1 MQDTLTT
8 DFDLSSY
15 PNALIVLKSQ
25 IKDCN
30 EESEYHSHS
39 EAQLILPTK
48 GLIQSNVEAKI
59 WAVPLGSALWIP
71 SYVYHSNLIT
81 KGGEMCMTFVDK
93 LMLVNM
99 PKKACVLYISPL
111 IKELILYLSQQTVLE
126 QLNYENQKIASVLI
140 DQLSKMLPTFYNFS
154 LPSEKILQEVALQWL
169 SKPTKARL
177 YSQCL

>member
-126 QLNYENQKIASVLI
+126 QLNYENQK
-140 DQLSKMLPTFYNFS
+140 
-154 LPSEKILQEVALQWL
+154 
-169 SKPTKARL
+169 
-177 YSQCL
+177 